1 MAFVNARR
9 CLSTLLSRALT
20 SSSSSSSSFPFRSR
34 LTATLL
40 NKTPVFI
47 PEATKILTRTK
58 TSGSGYSTSSD
69 LSRSPAAFLDGVDYE
84 HWLIILEF
92 PERPQPLKEEMIDTY
107 VKTLASVV
115 GSEEEAKKRIY
126 SVCTTLYTGFRAFF
140 SKDLIYEL
148 RGDMFVDGKVLRR
161 QQILPALSNTHFA
174 VGRDD
179 DLWVIPFQ
187 FPEDQEPSL
196 GEEIDL
202 YVKTLASVVGRF
214 LIPSILG
221 FFFLE
226 FEKWVLFFFFV
237 CSEEEAKKRIYAVSS
252 ATSWYTGFLAFIS
265 KKMAHELGGIRD
277 SENEYPNEDVHGGIC
292 LLMGKSFLDQPFRE
306 CNNRVWETVSITKF
320 RTGPDTYRYLY
331 L

>member
-20 SSSSSSSSFPFRSR
+20 SSSSSSSFPFRSR

-202 YVKTLASVVGRF
+202 YVKTLASVVG
-214 LIPSILG
+214 
-221 FFFLE
+221 
-226 FEKWVLFFFFV
+226 
-237 CSEEEAKKRIYAVSS
+237 SEEEAKKRIYAVSS
-252 ATSWYTGFLAFIS
+252 ATSWYTGFRAFIS

-306 CNNRVWETVSITKF
+306 CNNRVWETVGITKF

>member
-20 SSSSSSSSFPFRSR
+20 SSSSSSSFPFRSR

-202 YVKTLASVVGRF
+202 YVKTLASVVG
-214 LIPSILG
+214 
-221 FFFLE
+221 
-226 FEKWVLFFFFV
+226 
-237 CSEEEAKKRIYAVSS
+237 SEEEAKKRIYAVSS
-252 ATSWYTGFLAFIS
+252 ATSWYTGFRAFIS
-265 KKMAHELGGIRD
+265 KKMAHELSGIRD

-306 CNNRVWETVSITKF
+306 CNNRVWETVGITKF

>member
-20 SSSSSSSSFPFRSR
+20 SSSSSSSFPFRSR

-148 RGDMFVDGKVLRR
+148 RGLPRVRWVLSIEYLDDEDSFFEGDMFVDGKVLRR

-202 YVKTLASVVGRF
+202 YVKTLASVVVKRKRKREYTLF
-214 LIPSILG
+214 LVQHRGILG
-221 FFFLE
+221 FVLLFLRRWLMNFQGFGIQKTNIRTKMCMEE
-226 FEKWVLFFFFV
+226 FA
-237 CSEEEAKKRIYAVSS
+237 C
-252 ATSWYTGFLAFIS
+252 
-265 KKMAHELGGIRD
+265 
-277 SENEYPNEDVHGGIC
+277 
-292 LLMGKSFLDQPFRE
+292 
-306 CNNRVWETVSITKF
+306 
-320 RTGPDTYRYLY
+320 
-331 L
+331 